1 MVLDPESSRS
11 LTDPPLGR
19 ARAPPEPSCLE
30 RGFHRPLG
38 WPALCSLRIPSRW
51 LPVDILGAM
60 PPLESCRAQA
70 TGDPRAHASPKREG
84 KSDSLLAC
92 GYLQHADHI
101 TGNSCEASERAD
113 NPWALWAVRPDVI
126 LSHGAPRPRPITKQG
141 LVLGE
146 ALGKHLPLPA
156 PSSLRASFPHL
167 RARCILCQWF
177 SISQLEA
184 LERSTELRV
193 QSPVCSSL
201 CTGPGF
207 PHLRTGAVVLLDFP
221 PLALAL

>member
-1 MVLDPESSRS
+1 MVSVLCHGGRARGCVSSCVCTIHLTVETKERRGKSTYKFLLKTRPMVLDPESSRS

-19 ARAPPEPSCLE
+19 ARAPSEPSRLE

-70 TGDPRAHASPKREG
+70 TGDPRARASPKREG

-126 LSHGAPRPRPITKQG
+126 LSHGVPRPPPHHKAG
-141 LVLGE
+141 
-146 ALGKHLPLPA
+146 
-156 PSSLRASFPHL
+156 PSTRGGFGQTLA
-167 RARCILCQWF
+167 
-177 SISQLEA
+177 
-184 LERSTELRV
+184 T
-193 QSPVCSSL
+193 SSS
-201 CTGPGF
+201 
-207 PHLRTGAVVLLDFP
+207 
-221 PLALAL
+221 